1 MEKVSIGELN
11 KIKNELVELEENIG
25 KFKNKVEEL
34 KKNDFVMSYI
44 DADHEYQKSLSRIK
58 FLKSE
63 IPYQKMLNCDHYFVI
78 NEVKSEFDGHRTDR
92 MCIVTCIRCGLTNK
106 YIKWYQNPC
115 APRDATMMNEV
126 FMNCDCYY
134 WPKHGYYSYDEIPEL
149 KQIYDKF
156 VDEYPQAI
164 DKDIENHIALVK
176 KMKEGKSC

>member
-1 MEKVSIGELN
+1 MEKVSIVELN
-11 KIKNELVELEENIG
+11 KMKNELVELEENIG
-25 KFKNKVEEL
+25 KFKDEVEEL
-34 KKNDFVMSYI
+34 KKNDLVKGYI

-63 IPYQKMLNCDHYFVI
+63 IPYQKML
-78 NEVKSEFDGHRTDR
+78 
-92 MCIVTCIRCGLTNK
+92 
-106 YIKWYQNPC
+106 
-115 APRDATMMNEV
+115 
-126 FMNCDCYY
+126 NCDCYY

-156 VDEYPQAI
+156 VDEYPQAT

>member
-25 KFKNKVEEL
+25 KFKDEVEEL
-34 KKNDFVMSYI
+34 KKNDLVKGYI

-63 IPYQKMLNCDHYFVI
+63 NPYQKMLNCDH
-78 NEVKSEFDGHRTDR
+78 
-92 MCIVTCIRCGLTNK
+92 
-106 YIKWYQNPC
+106 
-115 APRDATMMNEV
+115 
-126 FMNCDCYY
+126 YY

-156 VDEYPQAI
+156 VDEYPQAT